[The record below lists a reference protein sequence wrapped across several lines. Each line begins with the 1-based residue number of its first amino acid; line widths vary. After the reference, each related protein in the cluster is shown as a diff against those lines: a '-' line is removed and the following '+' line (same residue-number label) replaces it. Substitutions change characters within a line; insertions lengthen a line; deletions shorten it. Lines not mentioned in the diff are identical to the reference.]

1 MYRYLALYSTKYTN
15 LTDIPIHSIIVLH
28 RKFIFLLQRDS
39 LKDVK
44 LAGLVHMEHL
54 SCAERSFALECL
66 YFELLVEASFLKDTN
81 QFSSF
86 IFSLFKYFLISLVV
100 ETSRP
105 HPLHSSISI
114 IIIACCSRSNC
125 RNRSIVLQTW
135 KLKTHTGTKLLQI
148 QVYQEPTGKA
158 T

>member
-66 YFELLVEASFLKDTN
+66 YFELLVEASFLKDAIDLARP
-81 QFSSF
+81 SF
-86 IFSLFKYFLISLVV
+86 QYKVKYYSIALIV
-100 ETSRP
+100 EISN
-105 HPLHSSISI
+105 PLHTSSTSSIVVYVVAMAI
-114 IIIACCSRSNC
+114 N
-125 RNRSIVLQTW
+125 LLPPTYW
-135 KLKTHTGTKLLQI
+135 LHTR
-148 QVYQEPTGKA
+148 
-158 T
+158 